1 MPLSVT
7 VTPGEFQSS
16 RIKLTGSLDTE
27 TVPEFNKAIDG
38 VLADPS
44 VRCLRIE
51 MEDLQFISSLGLGSL
66 ARARKAIES
75 RGGLLVTIG
84 AQPQILKV
92 FEIVKML
99 PAEVVFANRKEADEY
114 LAMIQ
119 KNTIDQTAARPRQK

>member
-1 MPLSVT
+1 MPLNIA
-7 VTPGEFQSS
+7 VTPGEFQSY
-16 RIKLTGSLDTE
+16 RIKLAGSLDTE
-27 TVPEFNKAIDG
+27 TVPDFNKAIDG
-38 VLADPS
+38 VMADKS

-75 RGGLLVTIG
+75 QGGLLVTIG

-99 PAEVVFANRKEADEY
+99 PKEVVFTSRKEADEY
-114 LAMIQ
+114 LALIQ
-119 KNTIDQTAARPRQK
+119 ERTIAEKAAKPK

>member
-1 MPLSVT
+1 MALNVT
-7 VTPGEFQSS
+7 VAAGESQSY

-27 TVPEFNKAIDG
+27 TVPEFNKAIDSA
-38 VLADPS
+38 LADQS
-44 VRCLRIE
+44 ARCLRIE

-99 PAEVVFANRKEADEY
+99 PNEVVFANRQEADEY

-119 KNTIDQTAARPRQK
+119 KRALAEKTAKPK

>member
-1 MPLSVT
+1 MALDIT
-7 VTPGEFQSS
+7 VNTGEFQSY
-16 RIKLTGSLDTE
+16 RIKLTGSLDSE
-27 TVPEFNKAIDG
+27 TVPDFNKAIDG
-38 VLADPS
+38 IMADQS
-44 VRCLRIE
+44 VRCLRLE

-84 AQPQILKV
+84 ARPQILKV

-99 PAEVVFANRKEADEY
+99 PNEVVFANRKEADEY

-119 KNTIDQTAARPRQK
+119 ARTISELTNKPK

>member
-1 MPLSVT
+1 MALDVT
-7 VTPGEFQSS
+7 VTTGEFQSC

-27 TVPEFNKAIDG
+27 TVPHFDKTIEG
-38 VLADPS
+38 VMADQS

-66 ARARKAIES
+66 TRARKAIES

-99 PAEVVFANRKEADEY
+99 PNEVVFANREEADEY

-119 KNTIDQTAARPRQK
+119 KRTSGERAAKPK

>member
-1 MPLSVT
+1 MALNVS
-7 VTPGEFQSS
+7 VTPGEFQSY
-16 RIKLTGSLDTE
+16 RIKVAGSLDTE

-38 VLADPS
+38 VLADQS
-44 VRCLRIE
+44 ARCLRIE
-51 MEDLQFISSLGLGSL
+51 MEDLKFISSLGLGSL

-99 PAEVVFANRKEADEY
+99 PHEVVFANRQEADDY

-119 KNTIDQTAARPRQK
+119 KRAMDEKAAKPK